1 MRISK
6 LVSAVFTVVGTV
18 LLAGSIVVSFVAQG
32 RPTTA
37 VEPTREANDFAQ
49 SVLSTL
55 NDGDFTGVA
64 GYLYGKPSLGLDRE
78 PATAEGK
85 QIWNAYRDSVAVT
98 VDEGCYGEGTSIYQ
112 TAQVTALDIGEAMS
126 RLDGETAVLL
136 NQKVETAEDPA
147 AVLDE
152 NGEVPQALKDELRGQ
167 ALTQVLADAKTVTT
181 RITFQL
187 VEQDGQWWALP
198 DQAMLDVL
206 SGAVK

>member
-6 LVSAVFTVVGTV
+6 LASAVFAVVGTV
-18 LLAGSIVVSFVAQG
+18 LLIGSVVMSFVALG

-37 VEPTREANDFAQ
+37 VEPTREANDVAQ
-49 SVLSTL
+49 SVLSAL
-55 NDGDFTGVA
+55 DHGDLSQVGTYF
-64 GYLYGKPSLGLDRE
+64 YGAPALGLDRE

-85 QIWNAYRDSVAVT
+85 QIWNAYRDSITVT
-98 VDEGCYGEGTSIYQ
+98 ADEGCCAEGTTIYQ
-112 TAQVTALDIGEAMS
+112 TARVTALDISEALS
-126 RLDGETAVLL
+126 RLDEEAAALL

-147 AVLDE
+147 ALLDE
-152 NGEVPQALKDELRGQ
+152 NGEVPQTLKDELRAQ

-187 VEQDGQWWALP
+187 MEQDGQWWVLP